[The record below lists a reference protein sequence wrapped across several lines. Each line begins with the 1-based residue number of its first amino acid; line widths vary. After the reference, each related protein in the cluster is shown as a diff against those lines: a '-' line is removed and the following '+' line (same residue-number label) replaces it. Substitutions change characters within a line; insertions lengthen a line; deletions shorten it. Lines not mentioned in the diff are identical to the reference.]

1 MPSPLEETLKLS
13 PFIAN
18 VMIHGDGRPYNVAL
32 VVPDAQAVQ
41 GWAQK
46 QGLTLPDDVCTDDR
60 VRELVV
66 SEIARLSEEFK
77 GFEKPRTVALVGED
91 FTIGNGLLTP
101 TLKLK
106 RREVLAR
113 HGAVID
119 DLYARSPAPTA
130 AG

>member
-1 MPSPLEETLKLS
+1 
-13 PFIAN
+13 

-32 VVPDAQAVQ
+32 VVPDAQAVR

-66 SEIARLSEEFK
+66 TEIERLSGDFK
-77 GFEKPRTVALVGED
+77 GFEKPRAVTLVGED

-106 RREVLAR
+106 RREVLGR
-113 HGAVID
+113 HGKLID
-119 DLYARSPAPTA
+119 ELYARSPAPNA
-130 AG
+130 AV